1 MSYNAALTRLL
12 PQEAVM
18 ATYVSTIKFT
28 AQGAAAIADTTKRA
42 NAFQNAAK
50 KVGVKVNGLYW
61 TLGPFDGLVV
71 LDAPDES
78 TVTALMLQLASQGNV
93 QTQTARAFE
102 ANEMQDILGRMNK

>member
-1 MSYNAALTRLL
+1 
-12 PQEAVM
+12 M

-28 AQGAAAIADTTKRA
+28 AQGAAAIADTGKRA
-42 NAFQNAAK
+42 NAFKSVAK
-50 KVGVKVNGLYW
+50 KMGAKVNGLYW

-71 LDAPDES
+71 LEAPDDQ

-102 ANEMQDILGRMNK
+102 ANEMQEILGRINK